1 MNIAE
6 QHEQQAQKSLIL
18 AVKILKEGLGKDT
31 EPSAAVLAHRAISE
45 NMKDVS
51 QFVLLDAAIILATA
65 WLCIKEHLDVENV
78 SPFVTEGS
86 PLVEIITASSFSA
99 LDECEIELYEDFR
112 LNLRIINDY
121 VDFSRKNRP
130 NIGDLVT
137 EVLDNHTAS
146 GGRRVKLEIDEVK
159 ILSELRDSFF
169 REYQRI
175 DAFMRATNDDVPP
188 VKQ

>member
-1 MNIAE
+1 MDIAD

-78 SPFVTEGS
+78 SPFLTEGS

-99 LDECEIELYEDFR
+99 LDECEVELYEDFR
-112 LNLRIINDY
+112 LNLRILNDY
-121 VDFSRKNRP
+121 VDFSGKQRP
-130 NIGDLVT
+130 NISDLVT
-137 EVLDNHTAS
+137 GVLDNHAGY
-146 GGRRVKLEIDEVK
+146 GGRKTKLDAEELEV
-159 ILSELRDSFF
+159 LSEFRDAFF

-175 DAFMRATNDDVPP
+175 DAFIKEADIDTSAA
-188 VKQ
+188 K

>member
-6 QHEQQAQKSLIL
+6 QHEQQAQKSLVL

-51 QFVLLDAAIILATA
+51 QSVLEDAATILATA
-65 WLCIKEHLDVENV
+65 WLCIKEHLDEENV
-78 SPFVTEGS
+78 EPFLTEGT
-86 PLVEIITASSFSA
+86 PLVKIITASSFSA
-99 LDECEIELYEDFR
+99 LDECEVELYEDFR

-121 VDFSRKNRP
+121 VDYSGKQRP
-130 NIGDLVT
+130 SISDLVT
-137 EVLDNHTAS
+137 GVLDSHTGY
-146 GGRRVKLEIDEVK
+146 GGRKAKLSADEVK
-159 ILSELRDSFF
+159 ELSRFRDSFF

-175 DAFMRATNDDVPP
+175 DAFIRDANDDAAT
-188 VKQ
+188 VK